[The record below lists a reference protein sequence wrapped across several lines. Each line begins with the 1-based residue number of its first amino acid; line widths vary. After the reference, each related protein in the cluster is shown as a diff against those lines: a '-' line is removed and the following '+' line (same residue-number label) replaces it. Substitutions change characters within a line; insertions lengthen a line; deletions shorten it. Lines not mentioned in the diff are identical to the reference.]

1 MKRIISAVL
10 ILFLTLPCFASNL
23 LQQNDELKYVQKN
36 GMFPTPIYYK
46 KDYLVRED
54 YYGYLHGK
62 NSVYGY
68 IINTL
73 EDISKSNI
81 PHKDLNIKYLN
92 LAKTKI
98 ETIVKLKNNDIDNN
112 MRLNAVNKKIVI
124 DDADYIKLSYETK
137 QIMIMCNIGM
147 FD

>member
-1 MKRIISAVL
+1 MKKIVFTIL
-10 ILFLTLPCFASNL
+10 ILFLTLPCFAGNL
-23 LQQNDELKYVQKN
+23 LQQNDELEYVQKN
-36 GMFPTPIYYK
+36 GMLPTPIYYK

-124 DDADYIKLSYETK
+124 DDADYTKLSDETK